1 MGLDQ
6 YGGWLAPK
14 KVQAK
19 DDNVVQLHLEQ
30 EGEEAF
36 TWRKHAR
43 LQQYMH
49 DLFCARNKDTHF
61 NCKKLFLS
69 EKDVLDLQKKIQED
83 NLPFCDGGF
92 FWGHQFQEE
101 AMRESKEYDLKFCE
115 EALKWLEEDKQV
127 YYECWW

>member
-1 MGLDQ
+1 
-6 YGGWLAPK
+6 
-14 KVQAK
+14 
-19 DDNVVQLHLEQ
+19 
-30 EGEEAF
+30 
-36 TWRKHAR
+36 
-43 LQQYMH
+43 MH

-69 EKDVLDLQKKIQED
+69 KEDVLDLQKKIQED
-83 NLPFCDGGF
+83 NLPFCEGGF